1 MENNLF
7 CDYCEY
13 KTNRGN
19 NFKKH
24 LNSNKHK
31 KNILLQENNLLKQNL
46 IDNTNNTDTDNI
58 FQKSCLCGKTFLHN
72 SSLYRHKKVCL
83 EYINSCNSNNSL
95 IEDTL
100 LDNAVENKIIQILV
114 EQLNKKDE
122 HIQKLVDGLIDIKQ
136 SLAQP
141 QITNNTINNTKINNN
156 NTNVMGLFLG
166 NYCKNAINMSD
177 FMKSMEIQLSDL
189 LHTRDHGIIKGITNI
204 FMNRL
209 KELDIYERPI
219 HCTDIKRLTMYVK
232 DDDTWYEGE
241 SGKQKI
247 SNTIQNISALQ
258 IKKIPDW
265 EAAYSK
271 KLNKEDLDDQ
281 YIRIVNNT
289 NKNVGEK
296 EEEKI
301 LRAIAKDVSINKKS
315 LEIEN

>member
-13 KTNRGN
+13 RTNRGN

-31 KNILLQENNLLKQNL
+31 KNILLQEHNLLKQNL
-46 IDNTNNTDTDNI
+46 VDNTNSDSL
-58 FQKSCLCGKTFLHN
+58 FQKNCICGKTFLHN
-72 SSLYRHKKVCL
+72 SSLYRHKKICL
-83 EYINSCNSNNSL
+83 EYINNCNSNNL
-95 IEDTL
+95 LLEDTL
-100 LDNAVENKIIQILV
+100 LDNDVENKIIQILV

-122 HIQKLVDGLIDIKQ
+122 HIKKLVDGLIDIKQ
-136 SLAQP
+136 TLAQP

-156 NTNVMGLFLG
+156 NTNVMGVFLG

-232 DDDTWYEGE
+232 DDDMWYEGE

-247 SNTIQNISALQ
+247 SDTIQNISALQ

-265 EAAYSK
+265 EAVYSK

-301 LRAIAKDVSINKKS
+301 LRAIAKDVTINKKS